1 MLKHIVMWKFKESTA
16 GSSKDENLK
25 TAKELLDSLPSRIPE
40 IRSFEV
46 GIDTLHTDSSH
57 DLVLCSVFDNPQ
69 TLDVYQKHPEH
80 VKVVGFLRKVHQG
93 KVVVDFEV

>member
-1 MLKHIVMWKFKESTA
+1 MLKHVVMWKFKDFAEGA
-16 GSSKDENLK
+16 SKDRNVR

-46 GIDTLHTDSSH
+46 GIDTLHTESSH
-57 DLVLCSVFDNPQ
+57 DLVLCSAFDNLE
-69 TLDVYQKHPEH
+69 TLEAYQKHPEH

-93 KVVVDFEV
+93 KVVVDFEI